1 MFIPTW
7 VIIATIIIISYVFYK
22 KAKRG
27 NQSVSPEVEFR
38 PYWIRIFPKW
48 DIILKD
54 FGLSEKTLE
63 HIVDTYSKGISFT
76 VLNSRLIYRDGTQS
90 FHTSVNF
97 YEMFYGVEL
106 PYAKPDES
114 KSFHPIIWI
123 KDGKEGYEIRLTD
136 FVHVRNNWMMP
147 NTTRETEKIAL
158 VPYSAFNYDSNE
170 SMDMKLKEYGWNPVS
185 DDLPADA
192 IIYMNEIDSASQ
204 YNSAQFSFFLHFI

>member
-1 MFIPTW
+1 MFIPAW
-7 VIIATIIIISYVFYK
+7 VIIGVVIIISYIFYI

-27 NQSVSPEVEFR
+27 NQSASPGIEFR

-48 DIILKD
+48 EIILKD

-97 YEMFYGVEL
+97 YEEFNGVDL
-106 PYAKPDES
+106 PYDKPDEP
-114 KSFHPIIWI
+114 KSFHPIIWM
-123 KDGKEGYEIRLTD
+123 KDAKEGYEIRLTD
-136 FVHVRNNWMMP
+136 FAHVRKNWLMP

-158 VPYSAFNYDSNE
+158 IPHSALNCESNE
-170 SMDMKLKEYGWNPVS
+170 SIDQKLKEYGWESVI
-185 DDLPADA
+185 DDLPEGA
-192 IIYMNEIDSASQ
+192 IIYVNDMSFPSQ
-204 YNSAQFSFFLHFI
+204 YESAQFSFFINFI